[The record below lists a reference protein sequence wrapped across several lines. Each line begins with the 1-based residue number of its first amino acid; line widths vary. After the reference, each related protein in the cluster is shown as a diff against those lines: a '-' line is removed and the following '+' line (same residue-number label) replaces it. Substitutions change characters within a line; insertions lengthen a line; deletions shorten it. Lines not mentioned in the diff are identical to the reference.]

1 MRSRPRTSTRCRSC
15 GRPATRCSAAIPDG
29 SRSTAA
35 RRCCAAGP
43 RYSPTPERCRSRI
56 ACWRATWSATWES
69 YAAWNPS
76 PATVSS
82 RPTCSRAT
90 ARSGAWCITMRDPL
104 PVPCRSLPA
113 RAGRR
118 PTSVRW
124 PCVARINPAA
134 HSAVMA
140 IRTTIRGLR
149 GMFRASRATHPWRHC
164 LAAGAAMLLLSSAA
178 LADYAAGLTAF
189 NRKDFAHAFSEW
201 IESAKAGDAHAQHG
215 LGMLYELGQGVPY
228 ADPKAASEWYQ
239 KAADQ
244 NYAPALNNLARL
256 YADGRGVKQDVPKA
270 IELWSKAAEA
280 GNVTARFNLG
290 LQHAAGIGVRTDM
303 KKAAEYLL
311 QAAESGLPEAQFAVA
326 GFYRDGTG
334 VPKDM
339 DAARQWYD
347 RAASAGFEPARQ
359 ELAASSPPPAEA
371 PPVEAATT
379 GHAPEEAGA
388 PQDEQAAAEEEPV
401 EKPAEATPESP
412 SGDGPLALGPDDPRA
427 ELPAAESLTRDAR
440 IYRIWLYESGQEG
453 DARSYWD
460 KLTMQYPGLLKKLDL
475 DLRRY
480 FLGEAKGS
488 LYRVFAGPFES
499 LGDAQKACEDIK
511 TRFGD
516 QFCRPVLN

>member
-1 MRSRPRTSTRCRSC
+1 
-15 GRPATRCSAAIPDG
+15 
-29 SRSTAA
+29 
-35 RRCCAAGP
+35 
-43 RYSPTPERCRSRI
+43 
-56 ACWRATWSATWES
+56 
-69 YAAWNPS
+69 
-76 PATVSS
+76 
-82 RPTCSRAT
+82 
-90 ARSGAWCITMRDPL
+90 
-104 PVPCRSLPA
+104 
-113 RAGRR
+113 
-118 PTSVRW
+118 
-124 PCVARINPAA
+124 
-134 HSAVMA
+134 
-140 IRTTIRGLR
+140 
-149 GMFRASRATHPWRHC
+149 MFRASRATHPWRQC
-164 LAAGAAMLLLSSAA
+164 LAAGAAILLLSSAA

-290 LQHAAGIGVRTDM
+290 LQYAAGIGVKKDM

-339 DAARQWYD
+339 AAARQWYD
-347 RAASAGFEPARQ
+347 RAASAGFEPARK
-359 ELAASSPPPAEA
+359 ELAAIDKPAVSSTPAVEEGAPAPADNQQAQKTETPPAEQAKTENPPAESQGTAPSETEQAATPPAEGAKQEPAPPAEA

-388 PQDEQAAAEEEPV
+388 PQEEQAAAEEEPV
-401 EKPAEATPESP
+401 EKPAETAPESP
-412 SGDGPLALGPDDPRA
+412 TGDGPLALGPDDPRA
-427 ELPAAESLTRDAR
+427 ELPAAESLTGDAR

>member
-1 MRSRPRTSTRCRSC
+1 
-15 GRPATRCSAAIPDG
+15 
-29 SRSTAA
+29 
-35 RRCCAAGP
+35 
-43 RYSPTPERCRSRI
+43 
-56 ACWRATWSATWES
+56 
-69 YAAWNPS
+69 
-76 PATVSS
+76 
-82 RPTCSRAT
+82 
-90 ARSGAWCITMRDPL
+90 
-104 PVPCRSLPA
+104 
-113 RAGRR
+113 
-118 PTSVRW
+118 
-124 PCVARINPAA
+124 
-134 HSAVMA
+134 MA

-149 GMFRASRATHPWRHC
+149 GMFRASRAKHRWRWR
-164 LAAGAAMLLLSSAA
+164 LAAGAAILLLSTAA
-178 LADYAAGLTAF
+178 DADYAAGLTSF
-189 NRKDFAHAFSEW
+189 NRKDYAHAFSEW

-244 NYAPALNNLARL
+244 NFAPAINNLARL

-290 LQHAAGIGVRTDM
+290 LQYAAGIGVKKDM
-303 KKAAEYLL
+303 KKAAEHLL

-339 DAARQWYD
+339 DAARQWYE
-347 RAASAGFEPARQ
+347 RAASAGFEPARK
-359 ELAASSPPPAEA
+359 ELAAIDKPAVSSAPAVEGNAAAPADSQQAQKTETPPAEAAKNENPPTGAQGATPGESEQAANQPAEGAKQEPAPPAEA

-379 GHAPEEAGA
+379 GHAPESA
-388 PQDEQAAAEEEPV
+388 PEEQQAVEKEQADKPPEET
-401 EKPAEATPESP
+401 PANPTGEGT
-412 SGDGPLALGPDDPRA
+412 LALDPDDPRA
-427 ELPAAESLTRDAR
+427 ELPVAESLTANAK

-453 DARSYWD
+453 DARSYWN

-480 FLGEAKGS
+480 FLGDAKGS

-499 LGDAQKACEDIK
+499 LGDAQKACEDIR

>member
-1 MRSRPRTSTRCRSC
+1 
-15 GRPATRCSAAIPDG
+15 
-29 SRSTAA
+29 
-35 RRCCAAGP
+35 
-43 RYSPTPERCRSRI
+43 
-56 ACWRATWSATWES
+56 
-69 YAAWNPS
+69 
-76 PATVSS
+76 
-82 RPTCSRAT
+82 
-90 ARSGAWCITMRDPL
+90 
-104 PVPCRSLPA
+104 
-113 RAGRR
+113 
-118 PTSVRW
+118 
-124 PCVARINPAA
+124 
-134 HSAVMA
+134 MA

-149 GMFRASRATHPWRHC
+149 GMFRASRAARSWGPC
-164 LAAGAAMLLLSSAA
+164 LAVGAAILLLSSVA

-215 LGMLYELGQGVPY
+215 LGMLYEMGQGVPY

-239 KAADQ
+239 KAATQ

-280 GNVTARFNLG
+280 GNTTARFNLG
-290 LQHAAGIGVRTDM
+290 LQYAAGVGVKKDM

-326 GFYRDGTG
+326 GYYRDGIG

-347 RAASAGFEPARQ
+347 RAAAAGFEPARK
-359 ELAASSPPPAEA
+359 ELAAIDKPAVNSTPAVEEAAPADTQKTKTPPAEVKTEDPPA
-371 PPVEAATT
+371 ESHEAVPSETQQAATPPAEEKQEPTPPPQSPVEASTT
-379 GHAPEEAGA
+379 GHAPEEAVG
-388 PQDEQAAAEEEPV
+388 EQQQAAEEQ
-401 EKPAEATPESP
+401 PAEEGQEGEQVENAPETPAEGSP
-412 SGDGPLALGPDDPRA
+412 APGADD
-427 ELPAAESLTRDAR
+427 LPVADSVTGDAR
-440 IYRIWLYESGQEG
+440 VYRIWLYESGQEG
-453 DARSYWD
+453 DARSYWN

-475 DLRRY
+475 DVRRY

-488 LYRVFAGPFES
+488 LYRVFAGPFEG

>member
-1 MRSRPRTSTRCRSC
+1 
-15 GRPATRCSAAIPDG
+15 
-29 SRSTAA
+29 
-35 RRCCAAGP
+35 
-43 RYSPTPERCRSRI
+43 
-56 ACWRATWSATWES
+56 
-69 YAAWNPS
+69 
-76 PATVSS
+76 
-82 RPTCSRAT
+82 
-90 ARSGAWCITMRDPL
+90 
-104 PVPCRSLPA
+104 
-113 RAGRR
+113 
-118 PTSVRW
+118 
-124 PCVARINPAA
+124 
-134 HSAVMA
+134 MA

-149 GMFRASRATHPWRHC
+149 GMFRASRATYPWRHC
-164 LAAGAAMLLLSSAA
+164 VAAGAAILLLSSAA

-270 IELWSKAAEA
+270 IDLWSKAAEA
-280 GNVTARFNLG
+280 GNTTARFNLG
-290 LQHAAGIGVRTDM
+290 LQYAAGVGVKKDM

-311 QAAESGLPEAQFAVA
+311 LAAESGLPEAQFAVA
-326 GFYRDGTG
+326 GYYRDGTG

-347 RAASAGFEPARQ
+347 RAASAGFEPARK
-359 ELAASSPPPAEA
+359 ELAAIDKPAVSPTPAVEEGTAAAPDNQQGGNQQAQKTETPPAEQAKTENPPAESQGTAPSETEQAAPPPAEGA
-371 PPVEAATT
+371 KQEPAPPAESPPVEAATT

-388 PQDEQAAAEEEPV
+388 PQEEQAAEGEQA
-401 EKPAEATPESP
+401 ESP
-412 SGDGPLALGPDDPRA
+412 AGNTSENPTGDGPLALSPDDPRA
-427 ELPAAESLTRDAR
+427 DLPVAESLTGDVRV
-440 IYRIWLYESGQEG
+440 YRIWLYESGQEG

-460 KLTMQYPGLLKKLDL
+460 KLTMQYPALLKKLDL
-475 DLRRY
+475 DVRRY

-488 LYRVFAGPFES
+488 LYRVFAGPFEN

-511 TRFGD
+511 TRSGD

>member
-1 MRSRPRTSTRCRSC
+1 
-15 GRPATRCSAAIPDG
+15 
-29 SRSTAA
+29 
-35 RRCCAAGP
+35 
-43 RYSPTPERCRSRI
+43 
-56 ACWRATWSATWES
+56 
-69 YAAWNPS
+69 
-76 PATVSS
+76 
-82 RPTCSRAT
+82 
-90 ARSGAWCITMRDPL
+90 
-104 PVPCRSLPA
+104 
-113 RAGRR
+113 
-118 PTSVRW
+118 
-124 PCVARINPAA
+124 
-134 HSAVMA
+134 MA

-149 GMFRASRATHPWRHC
+149 GMFRASRAKHPWRPC
-164 LAAGAAMLLLSSAA
+164 LAAGAAIVLLSSAA
-178 LADYAAGLTAF
+178 LADYAAGLAAF

-244 NYAPALNNLARL
+244 NYAPAVNNLARL

-290 LQHAAGIGVRTDM
+290 LQYAAGVGVNKDM

-347 RAASAGFEPARQ
+347 HAASAGFEPARK
-359 ELAASSPPPAEA
+359 ELAAIDKPAVSSTPAVEQGEAAPSGTQQADDQQAQKTETPPAEAVKTDSPPAESQEAAPSETEQAATPPTEEPQQPESTTPAEA

-379 GHAPEEAGA
+379 GHAPEAES
-388 PQDEQAAAEEEPV
+388 AAEEAPASE
-401 EKPAEATPESP
+401 EEQAEAPAETPENP
-412 SGDGPLALGPDDPRA
+412 TGEGTLALDPSDPRA
-427 ELPAAESLTRDAR
+427 ELPVAESITGDVRL
-440 IYRIWLYESGQEG
+440 YRIWLYESGQEG

-499 LGDAQKACEDIK
+499 LGDAQKACEDIR